1 MRRLKR
7 FLIVVL
13 VAALLV
19 TLSVGINRYIRCRSL
34 LQAVGLENGSGF
46 KCKKYESFTDF
57 LQYVDGFEIAVF
69 TLPADGWNVPK
80 DWTAEPASMKEIPVP
95 VELNQNVL
103 SSMGMG
109 DLECS
114 AWFFRDGREGV
125 PFEKK
130 QEYTFACYGIQKDT
144 EVVLVYRGHHLY
156 GI

>member
-7 FLIVVL
+7 LLIVVL

-19 TLSVGINRYIRCRSL
+19 TLSVGITRHIRCRSL

-46 KCKKYESFTDF
+46 KRKAYDSFTDF
-57 LQYVDGFEIAVF
+57 LQYVDGYEIAVF

-80 DWTAEPASMKEIPVP
+80 DWIAEPASMKEIPVP

-103 SSMGMG
+103 SSMGME

-114 AWFFRDGREGV
+114 AWFFRDDRDGV
-125 PFEKK
+125 PFEK